1 MRHLSKAFSLVE
13 LLVAVSLLGILAAVA
28 IPNFSSAIRN
38 SKADTEVSDLQRA
51 LNFTRLEAINRG
63 VNVQL
68 RPSTANAAWNTEL
81 RVVLSPNS
89 ASSVPLRI
97 VAPMSSGAT
106 VTIPSVTY
114 IEFNNLGGLITPS
127 TSVAIAYA
135 LGSNTKT
142 INVCLNGRIVLGGG
156 C

>member
-28 IPNFSSAIRN
+28 IPTFSSAIRN
-38 SKADTEVSDLQRA
+38 SKTDTEVSDLQRA

-68 RPSTANAAWNTEL
+68 RPTTDNAAWNTDL
-81 RVVLSPNS
+81 KVVLSPYS
-89 ASSVPLRI
+89 SSSVPLRI
-97 VAPMSSGAT
+97 VAGMSSGAT
-106 VTIPSVTY
+106 VTAPNVTY
-114 IEFNNLGGLITPS
+114 IEFNNLGGLATPG
-127 TSVAIAYA
+127 TSFSMAYA
-135 LGSNTKT
+135 LGSNTRT
-142 INVCLNGRIVLGGG
+142 LNVCLNGRIVLGGG